1 MKRLLILGAVML
13 GSALPSGLSLGLSP
27 AFAASG
33 PVKIVLPEE
42 ADLLEPCMATRSNI
56 GRIIMQNVSETLT
69 ELDLRGDKGL
79 MPRLAKS
86 WEQKDGGGWR
96 FHLRDSV
103 KFSDGSDFNAKDV
116 KYSFDRVMSD
126 KNACE
131 SRRYFGGMTV
141 KVDVVDDNT
150 VDFSVDP
157 AQPILPLLL
166 SLVTIVPEE
175 TPLEFVRE
183 PVGTGPYKLTEW
195 TPGQKIVLS
204 ARDDYWGEKPE
215 VTEATYVFR
224 SDPSVRAAMV
234 QTGEAD
240 LSPSISQIEAT
251 NPATDFSY
259 LDSETVYLRLDH
271 NIEPLND
278 VRVRRAL
285 NLAIDRE
292 AFIGTLVPESALL
305 ATAIVPP
312 PTLGWNPDV
321 KVFPYDPEQ
330 AKKLLEEAKADGV
343 KVDTP
348 ITVVARTANFPN
360 VTEIMEAIQA
370 QLQEVGFKI
379 DLKFVE
385 VAEHEVYYS
394 KPFKQGRG
402 PQIVAAM
409 HDNSKGDPSFSM
421 FFKYATEG
429 TQSGFS
435 DPKVDDLITRA
446 SAAVDDERAKLWS
459 ELIAYLHD
467 EVVADVLLFHMV
479 GFSRVSERIEFK
491 PTMAT
496 NSMLQLSEINIK

>member
-1 MKRLLILGAVML
+1 MKKTALMCVLVM
-13 GSALPSGLSLGLSP
+13 GTALSP
-27 AFAASG
+27 AYAGSG
-33 PVKIVLPEE
+33 PIKVVLPEE

-56 GRIIMQNVSETLT
+56 GRIIMENVSETLT
-69 ELDLRGDKGL
+69 ELDVRGGTGVQ
-79 MPRLAKS
+79 PRLAER
-86 WEQKDGGGWR
+86 WEQNADGSWR
-96 FHLRDSV
+96 FHLRQGV
-103 KFSDGSDFNAKDV
+103 KFSDGTVFDAKDV
-116 KYSFDRVMSD
+116 KHSFDRIMSD
-126 KNACE
+126 KNTCE

-141 KVDVVDDNT
+141 TPTIVDDYT
-150 VDFSVDP
+150 VDFKADP
-157 AQPILPLLL
+157 VQPILPLLL
-166 SLVTIVPEE
+166 SLVTMVPEE

-183 PVGTGPYKLTEW
+183 PVGTGPYKLSNW
-195 TPGQKIVLS
+195 TPGQQIVLTS
-204 ARDDYWGEKPE
+204 RDDYWGAKPE
-215 VTEATYVFR
+215 VTEATYLFR
-224 SDPSVRAAMV
+224 ADPAVRAAMV
-234 QTGEAD
+234 QAGEAD
-240 LSPSISQIEAT
+240 LSPSISQVEAT

-259 LDSETVYLRLDH
+259 LDSETVYLRIDH

-285 NLAIDRE
+285 NLAVDRE
-292 AFIGTLVPESALL
+292 AFLGTLLPDSALL

-312 PTLGWNPDV
+312 PTLGWNKDV
-321 KVFPYDPEQ
+321 KVPAYDPEA
-330 AKKLLEEAKADGV
+330 AKKLIEEAKADGV

-348 ITVVARTANFPN
+348 ITVIARSANFPN
-360 VTEIMEAIQA
+360 VTEIMEAIQQ

-385 VAEHEVYYS
+385 VAEHEQYYS
-394 KPFKQGRG
+394 KPFAEGRG

-446 SAAVDDERAKLWS
+446 SAAVGDERAKLWS

-479 GFSRVSERIEFK
+479 GFSRVSERLDFK

-496 NSMLQLSEINIK
+496 NSMLQLSEIKIK

>member
-1 MKRLLILGAVML
+1 MRKTALLCALVM
-13 GSALPSGLSLGLSP
+13 GTALSP
-27 AFAASG
+27 AYAGSG
-33 PVKIVLPEE
+33 PIKIVLPEE

-56 GRIIMQNVSETLT
+56 GRVIMENVSETLT
-69 ELDLRGDKGL
+69 ELDVRGGTGVQ
-79 MPRLAKS
+79 PRLAEK
-86 WEQKDGGGWR
+86 WEQNADGSWR
-96 FHLRDSV
+96 FHLRQGV
-103 KFSDGSDFNAKDV
+103 KFSDGTGFDAKDV
-116 KYSFDRVMSD
+116 KHSFDRIMSD
-126 KNACE
+126 KNSCE

-141 KVDVVDDNT
+141 TPTVVDDYT
-150 VDFSVDP
+150 IDFKADP
-157 AQPILPLLL
+157 VQPILPLLL
-166 SLVTIVPEE
+166 SLVTMVPEE

-183 PVGTGPYKLTEW
+183 PVGTGPYKLTDW
-195 TPGQKIVLS
+195 TPGQQIVLT

-224 SDPSVRAAMV
+224 ADPAVRAAMV
-234 QTGEAD
+234 QAGEAD
-240 LSPSISQIEAT
+240 LSPSISQVEAT

-259 LDSETVYLRLDH
+259 LDSETVYLRIDH

-285 NLAIDRE
+285 NLAVDRE
-292 AFIGTLVPESALL
+292 AFLGTLLPDSALL

-321 KVFPYDPEQ
+321 KVPAYDPEA
-330 AKKLLEEAKADGV
+330 AKKLLDEAKADGV

-348 ITVVARTANFPN
+348 ITIIARSANFPN
-360 VTEIMEAIQA
+360 VTEIMEAIQQ

-385 VAEHEVYYS
+385 VAEHEQYYS
-394 KPFKQGRG
+394 KPFAEGRG

-421 FFKYATEG
+421 FFKYATDG

-446 SAAVDDERAKLWS
+446 SAAVGDERAKLWS

-479 GFSRVSERIEFK
+479 GFSRVSERLDFK

-496 NSMLQLSEINIK
+496 NSMLQLSEIKIK

>member
-1 MKRLLILGAVML
+1 MKKTALMCALVM
-13 GSALPSGLSLGLSP
+13 GTALSP
-27 AFAASG
+27 AYAGSG
-33 PVKIVLPEE
+33 PIKVVLPEE

-56 GRIIMQNVSETLT
+56 GRIIMENVSETLT
-69 ELDLRGDKGL
+69 ELDVRGGTGVQ
-79 MPRLAKS
+79 PRLAEK
-86 WEQKDGGGWR
+86 WEQNADGSWR
-96 FHLRDSV
+96 FHLRQGV
-103 KFSDGSDFNAKDV
+103 KFSDGTAFDAKDV
-116 KYSFDRVMSD
+116 KHSFDRIMSD
-126 KNACE
+126 KNTCE

-141 KVDVVDDNT
+141 TPTIVDDYT
-150 VDFSVDP
+150 VDFKADP
-157 AQPILPLLL
+157 VQPILPLLL
-166 SLVTIVPEE
+166 SLVTMVPEE

-183 PVGTGPYKLTEW
+183 PVGTGPYKLTNW
-195 TPGQKIVLS
+195 TPGQQIVLTS
-204 ARDDYWGEKPE
+204 RDDYWGAKPE
-215 VTEATYVFR
+215 VTEATYLFR
-224 SDPSVRAAMV
+224 ADPAVRAAMV
-234 QTGEAD
+234 QAGEAD
-240 LSPSISQIEAT
+240 LSPSISQVEAT

-259 LDSETVYLRLDH
+259 LDSETVYLRIDH

-285 NLAIDRE
+285 NLAVDRE
-292 AFIGTLVPESALL
+292 AFLGTLLPDSALL

-312 PTLGWNPDV
+312 PTLGWNKDV
-321 KVFPYDPEQ
+321 KVPAYDPEA
-330 AKKLLEEAKADGV
+330 AKKLIEEAKADGV

-348 ITVVARTANFPN
+348 ITVIARSANFPN
-360 VTEIMEAIQA
+360 VTEIMEAIQQ

-385 VAEHEVYYS
+385 VAEHEQYYS
-394 KPFKQGRG
+394 KPFAEGRG

-421 FFKYATEG
+421 FFKYATDG

-446 SAAVDDERAKLWS
+446 SAAVGDERAKLWS

-479 GFSRVSERIEFK
+479 GFSRVSERLDFK

-496 NSMLQLSEINIK
+496 NSMLQLSEIKIK

>member
-1 MKRLLILGAVML
+1 MEMKKTALLCALVM
-13 GSALPSGLSLGLSP
+13 GTALSP
-27 AFAASG
+27 AYAGSG
-33 PVKIVLPEE
+33 PIKVVLPEE

-56 GRIIMQNVSETLT
+56 GRIIMENVSETLT
-69 ELDLRGDKGL
+69 ELDVRGGTGVQ
-79 MPRLAKS
+79 PRLAEK
-86 WEQKDGGGWR
+86 WEQNADGSWR
-96 FHLRDSV
+96 FHLRQGV
-103 KFSDGSDFNAKDV
+103 KFSDGTGFDAKDV
-116 KYSFDRVMSD
+116 KHSFDRIMSD
-126 KNACE
+126 KNTCE

-141 KVDVVDDNT
+141 TPTIVDDYT
-150 VDFSVDP
+150 VDFKADP
-157 AQPILPLLL
+157 VQPILPLLL
-166 SLVTIVPEE
+166 SLVTMVPEE

-183 PVGTGPYKLTEW
+183 PVGTGPYKLTDW
-195 TPGQKIVLS
+195 TPGQQIVLTS
-204 ARDDYWGEKPE
+204 RDDYWGAKPE
-215 VTEATYVFR
+215 VTEATYLFR
-224 SDPSVRAAMV
+224 ADPAVRAAMV
-234 QTGEAD
+234 QAGEAD
-240 LSPSISQIEAT
+240 LSPSISQVEAT

-259 LDSETVYLRLDH
+259 LDSETVYLRIDH

-285 NLAIDRE
+285 NLAVDRE
-292 AFIGTLVPESALL
+292 AFLGTLLPDSALL

-321 KVFPYDPEQ
+321 KVPAYDPEA
-330 AKKLLEEAKADGV
+330 AKKLIEEAKADGV

-348 ITVVARTANFPN
+348 ITVIARSANFPN
-360 VTEIMEAIQA
+360 VTEIMEAIQQ

-385 VAEHEVYYS
+385 VAEHEQYYS
-394 KPFKQGRG
+394 KPFAEGRG

-421 FFKYATEG
+421 FFKYATDG

-446 SAAVDDERAKLWS
+446 SAAVGDERAKLWS

-479 GFSRVSERIEFK
+479 GFSRVSERLDFK

-496 NSMLQLSEINIK
+496 NSMLQLSEIKIK

>member
-1 MKRLLILGAVML
+1 MRKTALLCALVM
-13 GSALPSGLSLGLSP
+13 GTALSP
-27 AFAASG
+27 AYAGSG
-33 PVKIVLPEE
+33 PIKIVLPEE

-56 GRIIMQNVSETLT
+56 GRIIMENVSETLT
-69 ELDLRGDKGL
+69 ELDVRGGTGIQ
-79 MPRLAKS
+79 PRLAEK
-86 WEQKDGGGWR
+86 WEQNADGSWR
-96 FHLRDSV
+96 FHLRQGV
-103 KFSDGSDFNAKDV
+103 KFSDGSAFDAKDV
-116 KYSFDRVMSD
+116 KHSFDRMMSD
-126 KNACE
+126 KITCE

-141 KVDVVDDNT
+141 TPTIVDDYT
-150 VDFSVDP
+150 VDFKADP
-157 AQPILPLLL
+157 VQPILPLLL
-166 SLVTIVPEE
+166 SLVTMVPEE

-183 PVGTGPYKLTEW
+183 PVGTGPYKLTNW
-195 TPGQKIVLS
+195 TPGQQIVLTS
-204 ARDDYWGEKPE
+204 RDDYWGTKPE

-224 SDPSVRAAMV
+224 ADPAVRAAMV
-234 QTGEAD
+234 QAGEAD
-240 LSPSISQIEAT
+240 LSPSISQVEAT

-259 LDSETVYLRLDH
+259 LDSETVYLRIDH

-285 NLAIDRE
+285 NLAVDRE
-292 AFIGTLVPESALL
+292 AFLGTLLPDSALL

-321 KVFPYDPEQ
+321 KVPAYDPEA

-348 ITVVARTANFPN
+348 ITVVARSANFPN
-360 VTEIMEAIQA
+360 VTEIMEAIQQ

-385 VAEHEVYYS
+385 VAEHEQYYS
-394 KPFKQGRG
+394 KPFAEGRG

-446 SAAVDDERAKLWS
+446 SAAVGDERAKLWS

-479 GFSRVSERIEFK
+479 GFSRVSERLDFK

-496 NSMLQLSEINIK
+496 NSMLQLSEIKIK

>member
-1 MKRLLILGAVML
+1 MKKTALTCALVM
-13 GSALPSGLSLGLSP
+13 GTALSP
-27 AFAASG
+27 AYAGSG
-33 PVKIVLPEE
+33 PIKVVLPEE

-56 GRIIMQNVSETLT
+56 GRIIMENVSETLT
-69 ELDLRGDKGL
+69 ELDVRGGTGVQ
-79 MPRLAKS
+79 PRLAEK
-86 WEQKDGGGWR
+86 WEQNADGSWR
-96 FHLRDSV
+96 FHLRQGV
-103 KFSDGSDFNAKDV
+103 KFSDGTAFDAKDV
-116 KYSFDRVMSD
+116 KHSFDRIMSD
-126 KNACE
+126 KNTCE

-141 KVDVVDDNT
+141 TPTIVDDYT
-150 VDFSVDP
+150 VDFKADP
-157 AQPILPLLL
+157 VQPILPLLL
-166 SLVTIVPEE
+166 SLVTMVPEE

-183 PVGTGPYKLTEW
+183 PVGTGPYKLTNW
-195 TPGQKIVLS
+195 TPGQQIVLTS
-204 ARDDYWGEKPE
+204 RDDYWGAKPE
-215 VTEATYVFR
+215 VTEATYLFR
-224 SDPSVRAAMV
+224 ADPAVRAAMV
-234 QTGEAD
+234 QAGEAD
-240 LSPSISQIEAT
+240 LSPSISQVEAT

-259 LDSETVYLRLDH
+259 LDSETVYLRIDH

-285 NLAIDRE
+285 NLAVDRE
-292 AFIGTLVPESALL
+292 AFLGTLLPDSALL

-312 PTLGWNPDV
+312 PTLGWNKDV
-321 KVFPYDPEQ
+321 KVPAYDPEA
-330 AKKLLEEAKADGV
+330 AKKLIEEAKADGV

-348 ITVVARTANFPN
+348 ITVIARSANFPN
-360 VTEIMEAIQA
+360 VTEIMEAIQQ

-385 VAEHEVYYS
+385 VAEHEQYYS
-394 KPFKQGRG
+394 KPFAEGRG

-446 SAAVDDERAKLWS
+446 SAAVGDERAKLWS

-479 GFSRVSERIEFK
+479 GFSRVSERLDFK

-496 NSMLQLSEINIK
+496 NSMLQLSEIKIK